1 MTHAFLVDG
10 QDRRMGAHSET
21 TINRNSNRLRLQL
34 TECLYA
40 LNTTT
45 GILVDRYNNEFELS
59 DTDNGGSDQHHLK

>member
-1 MTHAFLVDG
+1 MVSANNKD
-10 QDRRMGAHSET
+10 
-21 TINRNSNRLRLQL
+21 RNSNRLRLQL